1 MKTHGPSQKTLFGV
15 WLALLALL
23 FLTWGVAKFNLGEWN
38 IVAAM
43 TVAVAKMLLVVCIFM
58 HLRYNVRLIWVFA
71 VAGLFWL
78 AIMVTLVLSDY
89 LTRGL
94 TAFR

>member
-1 MKTHGPSQKTLFGV
+1 MNAQGPSQKTLFGV
-15 WLALLALL
+15 WLALLVLL
-23 FLTWGVAKFNLGEWN
+23 LLTWGVAKFNLGAWN

-43 TVAVAKMLLVVCIFM
+43 TVAVAKMLLVACIFM

-71 VAGLFWL
+71 VAGVFWL
-78 AIMVTLVLSDY
+78 GIMVTLVMSDY